1 MSKKVGQATQK
12 TKTKPNKQKKKT
24 QTSFDAALTWKP
36 SQHGLCQIKF
46 LCYLISNPVDEGA
59 NVSSETTYL
68 IGRE

>member
-12 TKTKPNKQKKKT
+12 AKTKKKKKKNPNIIWC
-24 QTSFDAALTWKP
+24 SVNLEAYSTWFM
-36 SQHGLCQIKF
+36 SDKF